1 MTIKILMS
9 LIIGIAIGMEI
20 RDSITNKL
28 NKSKEDLIKSYEALV
43 SEQHRNIKFYGEYVN
58 FLESEYIDGYK
69 KALDDTFKK
78 NIDLKK
84 KLKAYK

>member
-1 MTIKILMS
+1 MTIKILMV
-9 LIIGIAIGMEI
+9 LIIGIAIGVTIEGGVA
-20 RDSITNKL
+20 NKL
-28 NKSKEDLIKSYEALV
+28 NKSKEDLIKTYEELV
-43 SEQHRNIKFYGEYVN
+43 QEQNKNIIFYGEYVS

-69 KALDDTFKK
+69 KALDDTLKE

>member
-1 MTIKILMS
+1 MTLKIIMI

-20 RDSITNKL
+20 GDRITNKL
-28 NKSKEDLIKSYEALV
+28 NKSKEDLIKSYESLV
-43 SEQHRNIKFYGEYVN
+43 SEQHKNIKFYGEYVN

-69 KALDDTFKK
+69 KALDDTLKE